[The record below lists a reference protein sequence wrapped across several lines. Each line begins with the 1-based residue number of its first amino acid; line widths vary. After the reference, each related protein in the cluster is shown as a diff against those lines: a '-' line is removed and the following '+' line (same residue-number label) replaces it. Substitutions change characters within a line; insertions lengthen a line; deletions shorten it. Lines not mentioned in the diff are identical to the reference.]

1 MTFVEIVIIVANL
14 EANVMYDLLIKNG
27 FVVDGTGHPGLKMD
41 LAVKDGRVAA
51 MAACID
57 AEAVRVIDATGL
69 VVSPGFI
76 DIHSH
81 SDRSLLANPKAESS
95 VRQGITFV
103 LGGQC
108 GSSMAPLSPAGLEQL
123 RRHIP
128 EADWLSMDDF
138 FRRLEAK
145 GIAINFGCLI
155 GQGTVRGSVMGT
167 ADRKPTAEETAQM
180 QAMVDQGM
188 QDGAFGFSTGRRYM
202 PGSLAK
208 HEEVVEVTR
217 PIVQYDGLYASHI
230 YNQDVDIIPSIEELI
245 DVGRQTGARLQLSH
259 QKICGKANWGRGH
272 DTLKLMED
280 ARAEGIDILSD
291 LYPYR
296 YTQVT
301 AIGGLF
307 PSWLTSD
314 GVAAT
319 LERLRNAETHQRLR
333 AWYADFARENAVRC
347 RSLGQTGIIWC
358 KTTKQLEGLDLNEAA
373 RTLGIDAIDAWIKL
387 YLDNDG
393 EVKTSGIMG
402 DADIEAILAHPYAMV
417 GTDSFSVDDKNLQP
431 LEAHARNYGTYPY
444 ILQHYVREQK
454 LLTIE
459 QAIYKMTGAPARRLN
474 LTDRGVLRPGAW
486 ADITIFDPKTVEDCA
501 SIASPNEY
509 PAGIEYVMVNGQLTV
524 EKGSYHPVYAGQVVR
539 NPKA

>member
-1 MTFVEIVIIVANL
+1 
-14 EANVMYDLLIKNG
+14 MYDLLIKNG
-27 FVVDGTGHPGLKMD
+27 FVVDGTGHPGLKID
-41 LAVKDGRVAA
+41 IAVKDGRVVAIGG
-51 MAACID
+51 CIS
-57 AEAVRVIDATGL
+57 AEATRVIDATDL

-95 VRQGITFV
+95 IRQGITFV

-108 GSSMAPLSPAGLEQL
+108 GGSMAPLSPAGLEQVRKRL
-123 RRHIP
+123 P
-128 EADWLSMDDF
+128 NADWLSMADF

-155 GQGTVRGSVMGT
+155 GQGTVRSSVMGT
-167 ADRKPTAEETAQM
+167 VDRVPTDEEIRAM
-180 QAMVDQGM
+180 QAMVDQAM
-188 QDGAFGFSTGRRYM
+188 RDGAFGFSTGRRYM
-202 PGSLAK
+202 PGCLAK

-217 PIVQYDGLYASHI
+217 PIVKYDGIYASHI

-259 QKICGKANWGRGH
+259 QKVCGKANWGRGR

-307 PSWLTSD
+307 PQWLTKD
-314 GVAAT
+314 GTEAALNRLGDPDT
-319 LERLRNAETHQRLR
+319 ITRLRTWYTAFAE
-333 AWYADFARENAVRC
+333 ENPVRC

-358 KTTKQLEGLDLNEAA
+358 KTTKTLEGLDLNEAA
-373 RTLGIDAIDAWIKL
+373 RTLGLETMDAWIKL
-387 YLDNDG
+387 YRDNDG

-402 DADIEAILAHPYAMV
+402 DEDIEAILAHPFAMV
-417 GTDSFSVDDKNLQP
+417 GTDSFSVDDKNLHP

-444 ILQHYVREQK
+444 ILQHYVREKQ
-454 LLTIE
+454 LLTLE
-459 QAIYKMTGAPARRLN
+459 QAIHKMTGAPARRLN
-474 LTDRGVLRPGAW
+474 LTDRGVIRPGAW
-486 ADITIFDPKTVEDCA
+486 ADITIFDPATIQDTA
-501 SIASPNEY
+501 SISSPNEY
-509 PAGIEYVMVNGQLTV
+509 PTGIEYVLVNGQLTV
-524 EKGSYHPVYAGQVVR
+524 RRGEYLPVFAGQVVK
-539 NPKA
+539 NPRA